1 MGRDMSQPWV
11 AQLPSAVPM
20 REFVAAA
27 TEAADDAA
35 LCVFAPDDTVEPQ
48 DRRGYAALVI
58 AYSRFEEPV
67 SILDDGCSALLIRE
81 GGLGAGAAACRRIV
95 AQAARMGLASR
106 LRVGVALV
114 AGDPAIGLRNARS
127 IAAKGEPGEI
137 AGAA

>member
-1 MGRDMSQPWV
+1 MSQPWV

-20 REFVAAA
+20 RDFVASA
-27 TEAADDAA
+27 TEASDDAA
-35 LCVFAPDDTVEPQ
+35 VCVFMPDDSVESQ

-67 SILDDGCSALLIRE
+67 TILDDGCTALLIRE
-81 GGLGAGAAACRRIV
+81 GGLDAGGAASRRIV

-106 LRVGVALV
+106 LRVGVALIDR
-114 AGDPAIGLRNARS
+114 DPAVALRNARS
-127 IAAKGEPGEI
+127 VAAAGLPGQI

>member
-1 MGRDMSQPWV
+1 MSQPWV

-27 TEAADDAA
+27 IEAAADAA
-35 LCVFAPDDTVEPQ
+35 VCVFAPDDVVEPQ

-67 SILDDGCSALLIRE
+67 TILDDGCTALLIRD
-81 GGLGAGAAACRRIV
+81 GGLAAGTAACNRIV
-95 AQAARMGLASR
+95 AQAARMGLESR
-106 LRVGVALV
+106 LRVGMALV
-114 AGDPAIGLRNARS
+114 AGDPATALRIARS
-127 IAAKGEPGEI
+127 SAAQGLPGQI

>member
-1 MGRDMSQPWV
+1 MSQPWV
-11 AQLPSAVPM
+11 AQLPSAVPL
-20 REFVAAA
+20 RDFVAAA

-35 LCVFAPDDTVEPQ
+35 VCIFAPDDSVEPQ

-67 SILDDGCSALLIRE
+67 TILDDGYTALLIRD
-81 GGLGAGAAACRRIV
+81 GGLPAGAAACTRIV

-106 LRVGVALV
+106 LRVGVALIG
-114 AGDPAIGLRNARS
+114 GDPTGALRTARS
-127 IAAKGEPGEI
+127 IAAKGVPGEI